1 MSSVCP
7 RQKKKWLGIELAS
20 HCHTWLQEHETIS
33 SKEQKTREMGK
44 AGGRGRGWR
53 RNGVSFL
60 VFGKERGKEE
70 RAGKHWPPK
79 LADGSWSTAKLQ

>member
-1 MSSVCP
+1 
-7 RQKKKWLGIELAS
+7 
-20 HCHTWLQEHETIS
+20 
-33 SKEQKTREMGK
+33 MGK